1 MELSEFT
8 AQFRTDL
15 EAAAA
20 LGGEKTQ
27 AVAKAL
33 GGAAET
39 SARLMLLSALSKFAE
54 EVSAAL
60 PDRTVTVRLDG
71 TDAVVDVRATPAE
84 PGDERAEE
92 HQQTFEELTGD
103 ISRVTLRLVEQMK
116 ARAEEAAA
124 ESGQSLNSW
133 LSQAVQGALKDQWKR
148 NSQWHRY

>member
-54 EVSAAL
+54 EVSAEL
-60 PDRTVTVRLDG
+60 PDRTVAVRLDG
-71 TDAVVDVRATPAE
+71 TDAVVDVRSDPS
-84 PGDERAEE
+84 E
-92 HQQTFEELTGD
+92 HTDDDPQQQTFEELTGD
-103 ISRVTLRLVEQMK
+103 NK
-116 ARAEEAAA
+116 
-124 ESGQSLNSW
+124 
-133 LSQAVQGALKDQWKR
+133 
-148 NSQWHRY
+148 